1 MPDRIRQPLTGR
13 SNSSLSKKSKF
24 SGSQSMTPSMIE
36 LNKKVINTYYNNNN
50 NNNNNN
56 NR

>member
-1 MPDRIRQPLTGR
+1 MHDRIRQPLTGR

-36 LNKKVINTYYNNNN
+36 LNKKVINTYYIIITIIITIIG
-50 NNNNNN
+50 
-56 NR
+56 